1 MIELVKGVFEQYR
14 TNTRL
19 YLSALEGISRED
31 SLKQIHNRINPIIYI
46 AGHIVCVRFS
56 AANLVGLEEEYKYNE
71 ICKRGVELVDAS
83 SYPSLDESINDWN
96 EVSDKI
102 YRRMGEISEEEFLA
116 EPPGKF
122 PSGDYTVRGGMVFLG
137 SHDMY
142 HIGQLIMLRKALGL
156 KSPIG

>member
-1 MIELVKGVFEQYR
+1 MIELAKGVFEQYK

-19 YLSALEGISRED
+19 YLSALEGINRED
-31 SLKQIHNRINPIIYI
+31 SLKQIHEKINPIVYI
-46 AGHIVCVRFS
+46 AGHIVCARFY
-56 AANLVGLEEEYKYNE
+56 AANLIGLKVAYKYND
-71 ICKRGVELVDAS
+71 ICKGGIELVDVN

-96 EVSDKI
+96 EVSEKI
-102 YRRMGEISEEEFLA
+102 FERMGEISEEEFLA
-116 EPPGKF
+116 EPQGKF
-122 PSGDYTVRGGMVFLG
+122 PSGDHTIRGGMIFLG